1 MVLSV
6 KQQKR
11 RQIAG
16 RLFMFFA
23 LVLVVFGFSAI
34 SKAELLPVK
43 TYTVADGLLRDSV
56 SKIKQDSR
64 GFLWFCTLEG
74 ISRFDG
80 VGITNFTV
88 ADGLPD
94 RFVQDFLE
102 TRNGTLYIATHK
114 GLARLNPHGLRGSRE
129 NPLFTTFL
137 PDNPKAE
144 KILTFYEDKS
154 GQIWVGTS
162 DGLYKLIE
170 TGNEIRFEIVRLG
183 NPLDKSG
190 GAIAEPSPNTLAVN
204 TILED
209 RRGMLWIGTYGSGL
223 YRLSADGKVRQYTTS
238 DGFGDN
244 KITDLLEDRNGRLW
258 MSMRN
263 DDAGGLCLL
272 NTGADEKLVQKCYT
286 EKDGLGSNWIRDML
300 ETSDG
305 QIWLAT
311 VPGLC
316 RFQVEGGESVCK
328 TYSAKNNLCDDML
341 ALAEDKDGNL
351 WTGSSCGAKKIARF
365 GFTTYKTSDG
375 LNYDYVNSIFENPAG
390 ELFVTTYPK
399 DERVVSR
406 FDGEK
411 FTSVKP
417 RLPDYVKYHGWG
429 WQRTVLQDKRGAWWI
444 ASGGGLFRSPD
455 NTDFTAL
462 ARAPLDKQETGAEA
476 LEVFRLFED
485 SRGDIWLFTTGTAYE
500 LFHWERAANRWRN
513 FTAQVGFSFHRV
525 GMAIVEDKHGNV
537 WIGAASDHNDSALI
551 RYRRGEFRVFSQA
564 EGAPSNW
571 IQDLFLDSRGRLWI
585 ASDNEG
591 LWRLDDTDSDNF
603 EFVKYSTVNGLT
615 SNATASVTE
624 DEFGRIYIG
633 TWRGIDRLN
642 PETGQIENFTT
653 ADGLPSSFVEVSFRD
668 RQKNLWFGTDE
679 GVARFI
685 PEPPRQRNPPTMF
698 ITGLRVNGE
707 PQNISILGETSIKS
721 IVLQSD
727 QRQVTVDFLG
737 LGASL
742 GEKLKYEY
750 RFGGTDWTTTVERTL
765 NFANLA
771 AGDYRL
777 EIRAQTADRLYSRSA
792 DFSFK
797 IAAPLWQRWWFL
809 FLATIAVGSVIYLIY
824 KYRLG
829 RLLELEKVRTRIATD
844 LHDDIGANLTR
855 ISLLSEVAK
864 QKSENGNGKLLNSI
878 ADIARE
884 SVASMNDIV
893 WAISPDHDSFL
904 DLTRRMRAHAEEIFA
919 FREIELEFN
928 AADSALR
935 LSVGMRRDL
944 LLIFKEAVNNAA
956 KHSGCQKVSIN
967 FGSEN
972 SILRL
977 AIKDDGKGFETAEI
991 YDGQGLRSM
1000 SNRARSLGG
1009 ELNIESMAG
1018 AGTQVKFKMQLAK
1031 KNFKSRL

>member
-11 RQIAG
+11 WQSVG
-16 RLFMFFA
+16 RLFLFFA
-23 LVLVVFGFSAI
+23 PILVFFGFFAN

-56 SKIKQDSR
+56 FKIKQDSR

-102 TRNGTLYIATHK
+102 TRNGTIYLATHK
-114 GLARLNPHGLRGSRE
+114 GLVRLNPHGLRGSRE

-154 GQIWVGTS
+154 GQIWIGTS

-170 TGNEIRFEIVRLG
+170 TGDEIRFEIVRLG
-183 NPLDKSG
+183 NPLNTSG
-190 GAIAEPSPNTLAVN
+190 GGIAEPSPNTLAVN

-209 RRGMLWIGTYGSGL
+209 SRGTLWIGTFGSGL
-223 YRLSADGKVRQYTTS
+223 FRLSADGKVRQFTTS

-258 MSMRN
+258 MSMRS
-263 DDAGGLCLL
+263 DQSGGLCLL
-272 NTGADEKLVQKCYT
+272 NTEADEKLVQKCYA
-286 EKDGLGSNWIRDML
+286 EKDGLGSNWIRDIL

-316 RFQVEGGESVCK
+316 RFQSESGASVCK
-328 TYSAKNNLCDDML
+328 TYSSQNDLCDDML

-365 GFTTYKTSDG
+365 GFTTYKSSDG
-375 LNYDYVNSIFENPAG
+375 LNYDHVNSIFENPAG
-390 ELFVTTYPK
+390 ELFATTYPK

-417 RLPDYVKYHGWG
+417 RLPKNVKYHGWG
-429 WQRTVLQDKRGAWWI
+429 WQRTVLQDRRGAWWI
-444 ASGGGLFRSPD
+444 ASGAGLFRSPD
-455 NTDFTAL
+455 NTDFTSL
-462 ARAPLDKQETGAEA
+462 ARAPLEKQETGAEA

-513 FTAQVGFSFHRV
+513 FTAQVGFSFYRV
-525 GMAIVEDKHGNV
+525 GMAIVEDKHGNI
-537 WIGAASDHNDSALI
+537 WIGATSDHNDSALI
-551 RYRRGEFRVFSQA
+551 RYRRGEFRVFSKA

-591 LWRLDDTDSDNF
+591 LWRLDDTDSDKF
-603 EFVKYSTVNGLT
+603 EFVKYATDNGLT

-685 PEPPRQRNPPTMF
+685 PEPLRQRKPPTIF
-698 ITGLRVNGE
+698 INGLRVNGE

-721 IVLQSD
+721 IDLQSD
-727 QRQVTVDFLG
+727 QRQITVDFIG

-742 GEKLKYEY
+742 GEKLRYEY
-750 RFGGTDWTTTVERTL
+750 RLGGEDWTTTGERTL
-765 NFANLA
+765 NFSNLSS
-771 AGDYRL
+771 GDYRL
-777 EIRAQTADRLYSRSA
+777 EIRAQTADRIYSQSA
-792 DFSFK
+792 DFSFR
-797 IAAPLWQRWWFL
+797 IAAPLWQSWWFL
-809 FLATIAVGSVIYLIY
+809 ILAAIFVGGIIYLIY
-824 KYRLG
+824 KYRLR

-864 QKSENGNGKLLNSI
+864 QKAENGNGQLLTSI

-893 WAISPDHDSFL
+893 WAIAPEHDSLL
-904 DLTRRMRAHAEEIFA
+904 DLTRRMRQHAEEVFA
-919 FREIELEFN
+919 LRDINLEFN
-928 AADSALR
+928 APASDLK
-935 LSVGMRRDL
+935 LSVGVRRDL
-944 LLIFKEAVNNAA
+944 LLIFKEAVSNAA
-956 KHSGCQKVSIN
+956 KHSDCTKVWIDLGFEVS
-967 FGSEN
+967 S
-972 SILRL
+972 LRL
-977 AIKDDGKGFETAEI
+977 EIKDNGKGFDLHGNF
-991 YDGQGLRSM
+991 DGQGLQSM
-1000 SNRARSLGG
+1000 KRRAKSLGG
-1009 ELNIESMAG
+1009 DLKIVSNDGTKIQFELPLNII
-1018 AGTQVKFKMQLAK
+1018 
-1031 KNFKSRL
+1031 SRI